1 MNTLSHNYDK
11 KITFLHYL
19 IIRFSINLAGANI
32 FRKDRN
38 PLNPEYLEKRF
49 SLFTQFCLP
58 SLKNQTN
65 KNFVLILIID
75 PELKMEYRERLLV
88 LTRNIG
94 FSTQLVE
101 YKGSFDL
108 NYLLNPN
115 EIDMIKKTQNRTGK
129 QYICTTRLDD
139 DDALNP
145 NYFYYTQREIQAL
158 IDTKL
163 FFKPFIH
170 TLVYGNYLMVKNKK
184 CYLRKIRKPRLACG
198 LSLINT
204 LNDKT
209 TIYSKSHHGWDTDE
223 YPQYSNLHENMYFV
237 LIHEKN
243 DSQRYEQEK
252 DNLDD
257 FISVSCGKPIYWYFN
272 YVNGL
277 LETYSNPGLKQLQTK
292 MNLKN
297 MNKSKSTLAF
307 SIITE
312 EQINNKKNKNKEKE
326 KVIHSASIPKV
337 KTYKNSTSS
346 ASSNTSN
353 NSVKSN
359 SGNFRYDITKLKGT
373 QKINKSK
380 NNN

>member
-19 IIRFSINLAGANI
+19 IIRFSINLAGTNI

-170 TLVYGNYLMVKNKK
+170 TLIYGNYLMIKNEK
-184 CYLRKIRKPRLACG
+184 CYIKKVRKPRLACG
-198 LSLINT
+198 LSFINR
-204 LNDKT
+204 LNDET
-209 TIYSKSHHGWDTDE
+209 TIYSKSHHTWNPDE
-223 YPQYSNLHENMYFV
+223 YPQYSNMHENMYFV
-237 LIHEKN
+237 LIHEEN
-243 DSQRYEQEK
+243 DSKRYNQEK
-252 DNLDD
+252 NNLVD
-257 FISVSCGKPIYWYFN
+257 FTSVTCGKPICWYFN

-277 LETYSNPGLKQLQTK
+277 LETYSNPGLRQLQTK
-292 MNLKN
+292 INLKN
-297 MNKSKSTLAF
+297 INTSKSTSNF
-307 SIITE
+307 STITKE
-312 EQINNKKNKNKEKE
+312 LSNIKYDKKNKNDK
-326 KVIHSASIPKV
+326 KVNIDKDF
-337 KTYKNSTSS
+337 TSS
-346 ASSNTSN
+346 VSSN
-353 NSVKSN
+353 NSVRS
-359 SGNFRYDITKLKGT
+359 SISRFRYDVTKLQGMQRISSNKN
-373 QKINKSK
+373 QKWI
-380 NNN
+380 